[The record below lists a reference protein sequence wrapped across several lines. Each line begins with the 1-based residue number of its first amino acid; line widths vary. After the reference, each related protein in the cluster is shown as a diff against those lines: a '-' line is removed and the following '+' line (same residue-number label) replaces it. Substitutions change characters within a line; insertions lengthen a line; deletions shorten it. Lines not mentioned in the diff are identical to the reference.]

1 MNMTFSIGGLT
12 SPEEVAVA
20 SRAVEHYRQTQTNSP
35 AQYDNSSASELDAAT
50 GALADRIRRGFT
62 WRALGPPYEAIFRE
76 LLDAP
81 VGQAVKI
88 EDLAKKLGAS
98 FDEIKARLAK
108 LSGRMKRIAT
118 AEEIARLRTPFM
130 LFAQIESEG
139 GATQYRLTQAGR
151 EAAKRYL
158 GR

>member
-1 MNMTFSIGGLT
+1 MGFNTV
-12 SPEEVAVA
+12 EEMAVA
-20 SRAVEHYRQTQTNSP
+20 SRAVENDRQAQAKSP
-35 AQYDNSSASELDAAT
+35 IQVNNTLASELDAAT
-50 GALADRIRRGFT
+50 GALADRILSG
-62 WRALGPPYEAIFRE
+62 WRWRPLGAPYEALMAG

-88 EDLAKKLGAS
+88 EELAKKVGAS

-118 AEEIARLRTPFM
+118 PEEMSRLRTPFM
-130 LFAQIESEG
+130 LFAGIESEG
-139 GATQYRLTQAGR
+139 GSTQYRLTPAGR